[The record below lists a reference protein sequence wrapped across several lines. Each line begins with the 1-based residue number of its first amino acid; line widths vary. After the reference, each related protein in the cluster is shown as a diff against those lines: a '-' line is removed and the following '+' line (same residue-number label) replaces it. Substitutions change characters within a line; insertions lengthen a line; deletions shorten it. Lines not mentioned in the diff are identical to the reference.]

1 MFPPPI
7 SQCRS
12 LVIRCAS
19 TIPPI
24 FHDERSIRAPFVL
37 GEYTVV
43 CGGGGG
49 GGGQVIDT

>member
-19 TIPPI
+19 TVPPI
-24 FHDERSIRAPFVL
+24 FHDERFSPFVL
-37 GEYTVV
+37 GEYTLV
-43 CGGGGG
+43 CGGD